1 MSELLAGQKD
11 HGQVDDEAS
20 VEVQISSK
28 EEEQDVGNGKSAKR
42 GHRRNLSMQVGE
54 LLMSEKDA
62 AAKLGISVTYDE
74 EKAKAKAMAVEV
86 ETTQGDVDES
96 GEAQNSE
103 ESGKAVSNASGIKVP
118 SSRRQK
124 YSQWAQLRRQSQ
136 SINLYKSKTLLD
148 RSDHFSSC
156 KHLLLPLVSCHKT
169 CLYHCLET

>member
-74 EKAKAKAMAVEV
+74 EKAKAMAAEV
-86 ETTQGDVDES
+86 ETTQG
-96 GEAQNSE
+96 
-103 ESGKAVSNASGIKVP
+103 P
-118 SSRRQK
+118 
-124 YSQWAQLRRQSQ
+124 
-136 SINLYKSKTLLD
+136 
-148 RSDHFSSC
+148 
-156 KHLLLPLVSCHKT
+156 
-169 CLYHCLET
+169 